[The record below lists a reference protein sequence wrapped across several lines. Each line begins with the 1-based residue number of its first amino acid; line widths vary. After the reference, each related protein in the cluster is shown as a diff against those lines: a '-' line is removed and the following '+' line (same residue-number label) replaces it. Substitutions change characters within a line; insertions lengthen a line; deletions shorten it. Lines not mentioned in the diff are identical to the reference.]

1 MRVLIVNTAERRG
14 GAAIA
19 ASRLS
24 DALQQAG
31 MEVTMLVRDRDSDSS
46 RVNTVSQGW
55 RAWCK
60 FLWERWV
67 IMLHNRLSRKN
78 LFKVSIANT
87 GFDITRHPEFCRA
100 DVVHLHWINQ
110 GMLSLGDIEKIL
122 DSGKRIVWT
131 LHDMWPCTGICHM
144 PYDCKAYLQHCHDC
158 PWLAY
163 PAPHDLSDRVFRRKK
178 KIYDAALPHFSI
190 VTVSSW
196 LAQRVSESA
205 LLGNKPIDVIP
216 NTISP
221 KRFELLERGESRRR
235 IGLQDEPYVLLF
247 GAARIDDPIK
257 GFHFLV
263 EAVECL
269 LRRGRYQRNELHL
282 LLFGN
287 VRNQTMVEQL
297 PIVHTAFGAVSDP
310 HLISTLYSAANV
322 VLSTSFYETFGQT
335 VAEAQICGCLPLAFD
350 GSGQTDII
358 THKQNGYL
366 ARYLDVESLADGLE
380 WCFARSINIDRRK
393 LRADVLRRFAPEVV
407 AQRYLDVY
415 SRPQ

>member
-1 MRVLIVNTAERRG
+1 M
-14 GAAIA
+14 
-19 ASRLS
+19 
-24 DALQQAG
+24 
-31 MEVTMLVRDRDSDSS
+31 
-46 RVNTVSQGW
+46 
-55 RAWCK
+55 
-60 FLWERWV
+60 
-67 IMLHNRLSRKN
+67 
-78 LFKVSIANT
+78 
-87 GFDITRHPEFCRA
+87 
-100 DVVHLHWINQ
+100 
-110 GMLSLGDIEKIL
+110 
-122 DSGKRIVWT
+122 
-131 LHDMWPCTGICHM
+131 
-144 PYDCKAYLQHCHDC
+144 
-158 PWLAY
+158 
-163 PAPHDLSDRVFRRKK
+163 FRRKK

-205 LLGNKPIDVIP
+205 LLRNKPIDVIP

-235 IGLQDEPYVLLF
+235 IGLQDEQYVLLF
-247 GAARIDDPIK
+247 GAARIDAPIK

-297 PIVHTAFGAVSDP
+297 PIAHTAFGAVSDP